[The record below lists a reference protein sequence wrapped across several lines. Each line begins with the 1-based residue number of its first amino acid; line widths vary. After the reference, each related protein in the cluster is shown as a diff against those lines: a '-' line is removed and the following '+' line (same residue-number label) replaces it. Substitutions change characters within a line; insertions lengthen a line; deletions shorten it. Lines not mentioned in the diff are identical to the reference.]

1 MSRHDDEDTESNVAS
16 DTDCGTLTSF
26 KLELSKNRAKYR
38 RIEEGLLSDNEKEKL
53 NQRRERNKA
62 AAARC
67 RNRRRETISRLE
79 KEANDWEDK
88 VHDLRSDIEKLTK
101 QRDQLEFLLQV
112 HNATCSLIND
122 PLPSQRLDE
131 LLSQS
136 LPAPPRA
143 ASANHV
149 LTPSSSSLPPLSE
162 GLEIPVTK
170 NGQMLASHSFTE
182 NTLKLLILSTSNATA
197 VSRSGDLLA
206 PTSSVTAP
214 AAVKPSSLTLNLNG
228 SQPNEE
234 TLNKATSKESSKVGS
249 PPNSSNETNSGKAA
263 TKNFTLPLIVT
274 PVTPQADY
282 NGGTADTPLLATNFL
297 LDSVPKFTPNT
308 PLFCASVSS
317 SGLLGTM
324 ANTTSS
330 SQMSLSQLKN
340 QLSTGG
346 WTPVFTTS
354 NGLAAPVT
362 FATCTDSLFTPV
374 LDVKNEPFSP
384 PLSSTST
391 EANSIATTVSAD

>member
-1 MSRHDDEDTESNVAS
+1 M
-16 DTDCGTLTSF
+16 
-26 KLELSKNRAKYR
+26 
-38 RIEEGLLSDNEKEKL
+38 
-53 NQRRERNKA
+53 
-62 AAARC
+62 
-67 RNRRRETISRLE
+67 
-79 KEANDWEDK
+79 
-88 VHDLRSDIEKLTK
+88 RSDIEKLTK

-162 GLEIPVTK
+162 VVKTESKLVRYSSTNYNEGIFYSQCCSERDYLFQGLEIPVTK

-282 NGGTADTPLLATNFL
+282 NGGELLEVRSESTCLNSFF
-297 LDSVPKFTPNT
+297 SGCKFTN
-308 PLFCASVSS
+308 LFV
-317 SGLLGTM
+317 
-324 ANTTSS
+324 
-330 SQMSLSQLKN
+330 
-340 QLSTGG
+340 
-346 WTPVFTTS
+346 V
-354 NGLAAPVT
+354 
-362 FATCTDSLFTPV
+362 
-374 LDVKNEPFSP
+374 
-384 PLSSTST
+384 
-391 EANSIATTVSAD
+391 